1 MTWIFC
7 FSDQHLSGS
16 VIIPTMALAILFYIK
31 EIPPRNQV
39 HKSFP
44 PDTLKENKP
53 HCPGVE
59 NWIWWLIFLSSSWY
73 FLHGVVPVFT
83 SAFHTTFVHCV
94 CAWKTWVSQT
104 GFQPVPWEGFAGAHT
119 IPTSHSQETSQ
130 DVSLHVSMLRC
141 NIVGNREQMF
151 YSVGLMFSSVELF
164 LVKVSFMIVAFCTT
178 QLQESEQTLEMW
190 QQYIF
195 YVKSLVQLNVQ

>member
-1 MTWIFC
+1 MSNFPFKQLVFFAWSSASIHKC
-7 FSDQHLSGS
+7 FSHD
-16 VIIPTMALAILFYIK
+16 ICAL
-31 EIPPRNQV
+31 
-39 HKSFP
+39 
-44 PDTLKENKP
+44 
-53 HCPGVE
+53 
-59 NWIWWLIFLSSSWY
+59 
-73 FLHGVVPVFT
+73 
-83 SAFHTTFVHCV
+83 CV
-94 CAWKTWVSQT
+94 CVWKTWVSQT

-178 QLQESEQTLEMW
+178 QLQESEQTLEM
-190 QQYIF
+190 
-195 YVKSLVQLNVQ
+195 